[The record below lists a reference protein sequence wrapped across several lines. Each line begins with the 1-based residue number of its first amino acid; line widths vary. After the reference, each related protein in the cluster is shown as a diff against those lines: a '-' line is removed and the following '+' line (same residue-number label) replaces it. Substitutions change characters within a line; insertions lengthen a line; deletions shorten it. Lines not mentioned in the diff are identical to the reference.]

1 MIHKIKKDI
10 SESNLLLEEAII
22 DGDVDKVF
30 LYKDKLN
37 YLIEQGLGIITYN
50 ILQDY
55 KGEIDD

>member
-10 SESNLLLEEAII
+10 SETNLLLEEAII